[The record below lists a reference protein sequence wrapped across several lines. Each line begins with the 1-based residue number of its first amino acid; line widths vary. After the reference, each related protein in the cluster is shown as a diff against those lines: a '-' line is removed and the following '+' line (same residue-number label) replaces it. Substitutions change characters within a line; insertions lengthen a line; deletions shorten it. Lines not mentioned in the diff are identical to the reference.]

1 MRPIQ
6 LLAAAVLHNLATA
19 LRMWVPRL
27 APRLIISLAIC
38 GALHLAL
45 SQMGQVTD
53 LRRAINE
60 DLVRHMFTSM
70 AFLAISGFSLALCID
85 GLARHPQG
93 LEPGGMAL
101 TLALVAGTIGPAWLA
116 LNVFGSPSG
125 IDIGTVLALLTAVLI
140 PRAPASRCGST
151 IAR

>member
-6 LLAAAVLHNLATA
+6 LLAVASLRDLATA
-19 LRMWVPRL
+19 LRVWTPRL
-27 APRLIISLAIC
+27 APRFFISLAIC
-38 GALHLAL
+38 GALHMAL

-60 DLVRHMFTSM
+60 DLIRHMFTSM

-93 LEPGGMAL
+93 LEPGGIA
-101 TLALVAGTIGPAWLA
+101 LALAIVAGTC
-116 LNVFGSPSG
+116 
-125 IDIGTVLALLTAVLI
+125 LLYT
-140 PRAPASRCGST
+140 SRCV
-151 IAR
+151 